1 MLTHFRNQIDHI
13 DDTLVDLLAQRF
25 EIVKQVGTY
34 KKENNISS
42 LQPTRW
48 QEVLSKR
55 TQKADEYGLDNH
67 FIIDIWNRIH
77 EYSLELEEKEKNQ

>member
-13 DDTLVDLLAQRF
+13 DDALIDLLAQRF
-25 EIVKQVGTY
+25 EIVKQVGIY

-42 LQPTRW
+42 LQSARW
-48 QEVLSKR
+48 QEVLTKR

-67 FIIDIWNRIH
+67 CIIDIWNRIH
-77 EYSLELEEKEKNQ
+77 EYALELEEREKNQ